1 MSKPADKEAISLQ
14 LQETIEKLEE
24 ILVQVKANPKQNYP
38 SATLLRRLADA
49 TESLQGSVAK
59 PSLVKKLSPLLA
71 TILLLVVLGGGIYF
85 YNLNRANLTQVAQ
98 APIELSEQE
107 PVEQVEPNQVSEQEP
122 PVIAQEEEEEEEE
135 ETIADQEV
143 ALTPEQTFLAGIKQS
158 ISSYN
163 SQLHDELIASVKVD
177 FERSFLQVKLEP
189 LWYELSD
196 VQQDRLA
203 DDIWRHAKDMAF
215 AKIELADGDGATLAR
230 SPVVGKDMVIL
241 QRTKA

>member
-38 SATLLRRLADA
+38 SATLLRRLTDA

-107 PVEQVEPNQVSEQEP
+107 PVEPLEPEPNQVSEPEP
-122 PVIAQEEEEEEEE
+122 PVITQEEE

-215 AKIELADGDGATLAR
+215 AKIELADGDGAILAR

>member
-107 PVEQVEPNQVSEQEP
+107 PVEQVEPNQVSEPEEQEP
-122 PVIAQEEEEEEEE
+122 PVIAQEEE

>member
-1 MSKPADKEAISLQ
+1 MPKPVDKEAISLQ

-107 PVEQVEPNQVSEQEP
+107 PVEQVEPNQVKEPEEQEP
-122 PVIAQEEEEEEEE
+122 PVIAQEEEE

>member
-1 MSKPADKEAISLQ
+1 MPQ
-14 LQETIEKLEE
+14 PRPR
-24 ILVQVKANPKQNYP
+24 PKRLPVGNWP
-38 SATLLRRLADA
+38 PRRRH
-49 TESLQGSVAK
+49 GS
-59 PSLVKKLSPLLA
+59 SRRSHLLA
-71 TILLLVVLGGGIYF
+71 QRC
-85 YNLNRANLTQVAQ
+85 NRRSRPAHLR
-98 APIELSEQE
+98 EQT
-107 PVEQVEPNQVSEQEP
+107 PVEQVEPNQVKEPEP
-122 PVIAQEEEEEEEE
+122 PVIAQEEEE
-135 ETIADQEV
+135 TIAQQEV

-189 LWYELSD
+189 LWYDLSD

-215 AKIELADGDGATLAR
+215 AKIELADGDGTILAR

>member
-98 APIELSEQE
+98 AAIELSEQE
-107 PVEQVEPNQVSEQEP
+107 PVEQVEPNQVSEPEP
-122 PVIAQEEEEEEEE
+122 PVIAQEEE

-189 LWYELSD
+189 LWYDLSD

-203 DDIWRHAKDMAF
+203 EDIWRHAKDMAF

>member
-38 SATLLRRLADA
+38 SATLLRRLTDA

-107 PVEQVEPNQVSEQEP
+107 PVEQVEPNQVSEPEP
-122 PVIAQEEEEEEEE
+122 PVIAQEEE

-215 AKIELADGDGATLAR
+215 AKIELADGDGAILAR

>member
-1 MSKPADKEAISLQ
+1 MPKPADKEAISLQ

-24 ILVQVKANPKQNYP
+24 ILVQVKANPKHNYP
-38 SATLLRRLADA
+38 SPTLLRRLADA
-49 TESLQGSVAK
+49 TDSLQGSVAK

-98 APIELSEQE
+98 APIELSKQE
-107 PVEQVEPNQVSEQEP
+107 PVEQVEPNQVKEQEP
-122 PVIAQEEEEEEEE
+122 PAIAQEEEE

-215 AKIELADGDGATLAR
+215 AKIELADGDGAILAR

>member
-107 PVEQVEPNQVSEQEP
+107 PVEQVEPNQVSEPEEQEP
-122 PVIAQEEEEEEEE
+122 PVIAQEEE

-143 ALTPEQTFLAGIKQS
+143 ALSPEQTFLAGIKQS

>member
-1 MSKPADKEAISLQ
+1 MPKPADKEAISLQ

-38 SATLLRRLADA
+38 SPTLLRRLADA

-98 APIELSEQE
+98 APIELSPQE
-107 PVEQVEPNQVSEQEP
+107 PVEQVEPNQVKEPEP
-122 PVIAQEEEEEEEE
+122 PVIAQEEEE
-135 ETIADQEV
+135 TIAQQEV

-163 SQLHDELIASVKVD
+163 NQLHDELIASVKVD

-215 AKIELADGDGATLAR
+215 AKIELADGDGTILAR

>member
-107 PVEQVEPNQVSEQEP
+107 PVEQVEPNQVSEPEP
-122 PVIAQEEEEEEEE
+122 PVIAQEEE

-189 LWYELSD
+189 LWYDLSD

-203 DDIWRHAKDMAF
+203 EDIWRHAKDMAF

>member
-122 PVIAQEEEEEEEE
+122 PVIAQEEEEE
-135 ETIADQEV
+135 TIPDQEV

-203 DDIWRHAKDMAF
+203 EDIWRHAKDMAF
-215 AKIELADGDGATLAR
+215 AKIELADGDGAILAR